1 MKTLVKLSL
10 VAAAGFI
17 AFSAFAGLPAAGE
30 PAPGMPK
37 AQSNQATVR
46 SVSNEGRCTMTITDK
61 SSDTVLM
68 GPNVTIHPHEK
79 KVISYNC
86 NAMPTV
92 FEAESSKL
100 EDKQVLFEDY
110 QINVHPQNASN
121 TNQEFIFPDNFK
133 LIKSV
138 RREFNNEHSDVQVQS
153 QKVVDNQ

>member
-10 VAAAGFI
+10 AAVASMM
-17 AFSAFAGLPAAGE
+17 AFSAFAQIAPPAQEAKPKVE
-30 PAPGMPK
+30 PNK
-37 AQSNQATVR
+37 ATVR
-46 SVSNEGRCTMTITDK
+46 TISNEGRCSMTIIDK

-68 GPNVTIHPHEK
+68 GPGVTIHPHEK

-92 FEAESSKL
+92 FEAESAKL
-100 EDKQVLFEDY
+100 EDKQILFEDY
-110 QINVHPQNASN
+110 QINVHPQNASSN
-121 TNQEFIFPDNFK
+121 NQEFIFPDNFK